1 MINEV
6 YILDSDF
13 NALGVIDEFLSC
25 IWTERYSKAGDF
37 ELYCPVNDK
46 TTALLYTTADD
57 ISDRYAMIRDS
68 KTYMVIENVLLTTDA
83 EDGDR
88 YTVTGRSI
96 ESILDRR
103 VIWNRYFSENVTISN
118 VISSLVTQN
127 ATNPS
132 DADRRLDIFR
142 PNGSWFV
149 ASSRNAEKRMKVAEY
164 YGDNLYDVITSL
176 CEAHHIGLRAV
187 PMDGG
192 KFQLQIYDGADRTYD
207 QLNNPY
213 VVFSEKF
220 DNLLESRW
228 QKNTAGLKNY
238 ILVRGDADY
247 DPVFN
252 DGDALLKQEAQQNAQ
267 AYSGAW
273 ADARELETA
282 SKDLQKRRFDLNARL
297 AKLYNVPDSEANQ
310 YERERIEHELE
321 SVEWSIILNRQA
333 LTNAENDYE
342 KYRYW
347 NDVQEKLGDP
357 VKQKMMLCSPPWK
370 VSGLSRRE
378 MWIDDT
384 TELEK
389 DDKTVQ
395 LEKRNEDLQ
404 AQIDQLWEEYYG
416 NVDPNTGLPVG
427 NIEYVKEQVAL
438 RKSEINTNKNT
449 LNRYYKN
456 TLDDYYSHLSETGKL
471 AMAEH
476 NVTTSF
482 DGSVDASV
490 QYHFGK
496 DFFLGD
502 LVQIRN
508 SYGMEAVTR
517 VTEVVRSRD
526 EAGENV
532 IPTFVSDGGNNVS

>member
-13 NALGVIDEFLSC
+13 QTLGVIDEFLSC

-37 ELYCPVNDK
+37 ELYCPVNEK
-46 TTALLYTTADD
+46 TTALLYRPADD
-57 ISDRYAMIRDS
+57 LSDRYATIKDS
-68 KTYMVIENVLLTTDA
+68 DTYMVVENVLLTTDA

-103 VIWNRYFSENVTISN
+103 VIWDRYYAENVSISS
-118 VISSLVTQN
+118 VISSLVTRN

-132 DADRRLDIFR
+132 DNNRRLDIFR
-142 PNGSWFV
+142 SSGSWFV
-149 ASSRNAEKRMKVAEY
+149 SSSRNAQKRLRVADY
-164 YGDNLYDVITSL
+164 YGDNLYDVIVSL
-176 CEAHHIGLRAV
+176 CEAYHIGLRAA
-187 PMDGG
+187 PMGNG
-192 KFQLQIYDGADRTYD
+192 KFQLQIYDGKDRTYD
-207 QLNNPY
+207 QLENPY

-267 AYSGAW
+267 AYSGSW
-273 ADARELETA
+273 SDVRSLEVESKELA
-282 SKDLQKRRFDLNARL
+282 QRKFDLDARL

-357 VKQKMMLCSPPWK
+357 EKQKMMLCAPDEN
-370 VSGLSRRE
+370 VSGLARRE
-378 MWIDDT
+378 MWVDDS

-389 DDKTVQ
+389 DDKTVR

-404 AQIDQLWEEYYG
+404 AQIDQLWEDYYG
-416 NVDPNTGLPVG
+416 NVDPNTGRPVG
-427 NIEYVKEQVAL
+427 DIEYVKEQVAL
-438 RKSEINTNKNT
+438 RKSEIQTNKNT
-449 LNRYYKN
+449 LSRYYKE
-456 TLDDYYSHLSETGKL
+456 TLEDYYSHLSEAGKL

-476 NVTTSF
+476 SVTTSF
-482 DGSVDASV
+482 DGSVDATI
-490 QYHFGK
+490 QFRFGK

-508 SYGMEAVTR
+508 EFGMEAVTR
-517 VTEVVRSRD
+517 VTEVMRSRD
-526 EAGENV
+526 ESGDYV
-532 IPTFVSDGGNNVS
+532 IPTFVSGGGN